1 MLKLPAELSSAIL
14 PLASLFSK
22 RVWKHAVVLLS
33 GAILAPAQRTVASA
47 LRVMGL
53 GHEANFQRYHR
64 VLNRAVWSALE
75 SARRLLRQL
84 IDEFIDKASCSD
96 RTILLALDETI
107 ERRRG
112 PKIQTIGIY
121 RDAVRSSRSHM
132 AKTSGLRWISM
143 MLLVPVPFARRRW
156 ALPIL
161 TVLAPSERYNKEN
174 GRRHKKLTDWARQ
187 MLLLLKRWLPDRRIV
202 CLGDSSYAAIDL
214 LASVAEHVCMI
225 TRLRLDAALY
235 EPPPPRTAATL
246 GRPRLK
252 GKRLTNLDRVAA
264 DGRRRWRKI
273 CLPYWY
279 GTAQREVELLSGTA
293 IWYHCGKPPLSIRW
307 VLVRDP
313 LGKFE
318 TQAFL
323 STDTDM
329 SAQQVLGYYVE
340 RWQVEVTF
348 REVREHLGVETQR
361 QWNPLAIARTTP
373 VLMSLYSIITLSA
386 ARMHQRQPIDRRESA
401 WYHKEQICFSDAIA
415 AVRRSLW
422 SCFLLQQQDDQA
434 SMILSMSPIDDDIA
448 LIPRPV
454 INQWLSTLC
463 YGT

>member
-22 RVWKHAVVLLS
+22 RVWTHAIVLLA

-53 GHEANFQRYHR
+53 SQQANYQRYHR

-75 SARRLLRQL
+75 SARGLLRQL
-84 IDEFIDKASCSD
+84 IEEFIDTASSSD
-96 RTILLALDETI
+96 RTIILALDETI

-112 PKIQTIGIY
+112 PKIETKGIY

-174 GRRHKKLTDWARQ
+174 RRRHKKLTDWARQ
-187 MLLLLKRWLPDRRIV
+187 ALLLVKRWLPDRRIV
-202 CLGDSSYAAIDL
+202 CLGDSNYAAIDL

-235 EPPPPRTAATL
+235 EPPPLRTTATL

-252 GKRLTNLDRVAA
+252 GKRLMNLDRVAA
-264 DGRRRWRKI
+264 DGRRRWQKV

-279 GTAQREVELLSGTA
+279 GSTQRQVELLSGTA
-293 IWYHCGKPPLSIRW
+293 IWYHCGKPPLPIRW

-323 STDTDM
+323 STDTQM
-329 SAQQVLGYYVE
+329 SAEQVLGYYVE

-373 VLMSLYSIITLSA
+373 VLMSLYSIVTLTA
-386 ARMHQRQPIDRRESA
+386 ARMHQRQPIDRREAA
-401 WYHKEQICFSDAIA
+401 WYRKEQICFSDAIA
-415 AVRRSLW
+415 ALRRSLW
-422 SCFLLQQQDDQA
+422 SCFLEREHDRA
-434 SMILSMSPIDDDIA
+434 SIILSMSPIDADIA